1 MKKLLT
7 INLAI
12 LLVSFVSSCG
22 DTGKK
27 GDTLADKKAQLQTLK
42 DQQDK
47 LDSKITDLEKDIAK
61 TDKSASVVKPKLVSL
76 TPVNTVDFKHYLT
89 LQGSVDNKNISY
101 ITPTG
106 QPGVVKA
113 IYVKQGDKIR
123 KGQLILKM
131 DDAVAQQNVTA
142 IKQQLGSLNA
152 QLTLA
157 NSVYQRQKNLW
168 DQQIGTEVQLLQAKT
183 QVETLENQIKAIEA
197 QVNAAQE
204 QANQSNVYS
213 NVNGTVDDITT
224 HVGEAFNG
232 NPLTG
237 GYVRIVNESDLK
249 ITVTIPENYAGQ
261 VSQGT
266 KVIVNFPDV
275 KKTFDSEISFLSQT
289 IGTTTRGFTAQ
300 IKVPKGM
307 QLRPNEIALVS
318 IMDYNAPNSI
328 AIPVNTLQTGQDGK
342 FVLVSDKKGNETI
355 AKKVT
360 VVPGQLSGDS
370 IEIKQGLKTGEQ
382 LITDGYQGLF
392 DGQPITTTDK

>member
-7 INLAI
+7 ISMVI

-22 DTGKK
+22 DTSKK
-27 GDTLADKKAQLQTLK
+27 GNSLEDKKAQLTKLK
-42 DQQDK
+42 SEQGA
-47 LDSKITDLEKDIAK
+47 LDSKIADLEKDISK
-61 TDKSASVVKPKLVSL
+61 IDTSESDVKPKLVSL
-76 TPVNTVDFKHYLT
+76 SPVNTVDFKHYLT
-89 LQGSVDNKNISY
+89 LQGSVDDKNISY

-142 IKQQLGSLNA
+142 IKQQLGSVKV
-152 QLTLA
+152 QLDLA
-157 NSVYQRQKNLW
+157 KSVYQRQKNLW
-168 DQQIGTEVQLLQAKT
+168 DQQIGTEVQLLQDKT
-183 QVETLENQIKAIEA
+183 QVETLENQIKAIQA
-197 QVNAAQE
+197 QVNTAQE

-237 GYVRIVNESDLK
+237 GYIRIVNEADLK
-249 ITVTIPENYAGQ
+249 ISVTVPENYTGQ
-261 VSQGT
+261 VSKGT
-266 KVIVNFPDV
+266 KVIVSFPDND
-275 KKTFDSEISFLSQT
+275 KTFNSEISFLSQT

-300 IKVPKGM
+300 IKVPKGLK
-307 QLRPNEIALVS
+307 LRPNEIALVK
-318 IMDYNAPNSI
+318 ILDYNAPNSI

-342 FVLVSDKKGNETI
+342 FVLVEDKKGDQMI
-355 AKKVT
+355 AKKVN
-360 VVPGQLSGDS
+360 VIPGQLSGDS
-370 IEIKQGLKTGEQ
+370 IEIKQGLQAGQQ

-392 DGQPITTTDK
+392 DGQPITNTDK